1 MYSELT
7 NLAEAMDA
15 QALRMARLARE
26 MRRVAAALPEA
37 KANIAQRLTARTNE
51 ATGAADMLRNWAEHC
66 RAEGGAE

>member
-26 MRRVAAALPEA
+26 MRRVADVLPDG
-37 KANIAQRLTARTNE
+37 KADIARLLTAH
-51 ATGAADMLRNWAEHC
+51 ADAADGALNMLRNWAEHA